1 MFVASYCRVSTDKAD
16 QINSFESQQRYFK
29 EYIERQPDWEL
40 YKIYADEGITGTS
53 TRKRVQF
60 NRMIADAF
68 SGKFQLIITKEVSR
82 FSRNILDT
90 IAFTRELR
98 GLGVGVLFVNDGINT
113 LEPDAELRLSILG
126 SIAQEESRK
135 TSSRVKWGQTRRM
148 EMGVVFGRSMLGYD
162 VKNGVMTV
170 NPEGAELVRLIFE
183 KYGLEKKG
191 TTTIARELEQAGYRT
206 CTGTSRWS
214 SSHILKILRN
224 EKYAGDLIQKKTYT
238 PDYLTHEKKYN
249 HGQEPQIVIHNH
261 HEAIIDR
268 ALWDRVQSELNTRSR
283 QSGTGSGR
291 PASYLF
297 SGKIRCGECGSCFV
311 SRKKYRKDGKYCRYW
326 GCYAATNAG
335 CRQLSQDRGCDVG
348 LLLRDDAAL
357 MMVKTAVGSLSMD
370 RERIC
375 ACVASLASEALR
387 FSGEAVETE
396 ALLQE
401 TRGVL
406 DGEIVS
412 ENFYRLL
419 LEKIT
424 VYKNRKIV
432 LKLRHLPQEWTFYLD
447 SPGRT
452 GNRSDES
459 IVDL

>member
-1 MFVASYCRVSTDKAD
+1 
-16 QINSFESQQRYFK
+16 
-29 EYIERQPDWEL
+29 
-40 YKIYADEGITGTS
+40 
-53 TRKRVQF
+53 
-60 NRMIADAF
+60 
-68 SGKFQLIITKEVSR
+68 
-82 FSRNILDT
+82 
-90 IAFTRELR
+90 
-98 GLGVGVLFVNDGINT
+98 
-113 LEPDAELRLSILG
+113 
-126 SIAQEESRK
+126 
-135 TSSRVKWGQTRRM
+135 
-148 EMGVVFGRSMLGYD
+148 
-162 VKNGVMTV
+162 
-170 NPEGAELVRLIFE
+170 
-183 KYGLEKKG
+183 
-191 TTTIARELEQAGYRT
+191 
-206 CTGTSRWS
+206 
-214 SSHILKILRN
+214 
-224 EKYAGDLIQKKTYT
+224 
-238 PDYLTHEKKYN
+238 
-249 HGQEPQIVIHNH
+249 
-261 HEAIIDR
+261 
-268 ALWDRVQSELNTRSR
+268 
-283 QSGTGSGR
+283 
-291 PASYLF
+291 
-297 SGKIRCGECGSCFV
+297 
-311 SRKKYRKDGKYCRYW
+311 
-326 GCYAATNAG
+326 
-335 CRQLSQDRGCDVG
+335 
-348 LLLRDDAAL
+348 